1 MKQNW
6 KFWLGLGLVVGFHG
20 CLFLIKAGRDP
31 LWFQQDNYLGYAEA
45 IVKGLRTGVVEFSA
59 GWLFPGL
66 AWLLYVLS
74 WLTGDLIS
82 SGVVLMG
89 VSLIG
94 IYYLSYL
101 MLKDWYYALIVTLFP
116 PIVLEQTSKLSTE
129 SIVMFLL
136 IFSYYLFS
144 KKKYLLMSGLL
155 GLATV
160 VRPIS
165 GCLWLGLGLSLIKAR
180 KWKSL
185 IASGGVILAF
195 LLLLAGFNWFYLNSN
210 IWHQVRQ
217 YQTLGPV
224 TMPITQLVKDIIRA
238 VDWGYWRILISGLGY
253 IGLSLSL
260 VIKTVKRKGDLLSQ
274 GDGLMVKTWA
284 GLTLIYVL
292 TVGPVPMLEEF
303 RRYIAVLFPL
313 ILVVNFKALE
323 KSKLFRWGAAMLSLV
338 AFL

>member
-6 KFWLGLGLVVGFHG
+6 KFWLGLGLVVGLHG

-45 IVKGLRTGVVEFSA
+45 IIKGLRTGVVEFSD

-66 AWLLYVLS
+66 AWLLYALS
-74 WLTGDLIS
+74 WLTGDLIR
-82 SGVVLMG
+82 SGIVLMG

-101 MLKDWYYALIVTLFP
+101 MLKDWHYALIVTLFP

-129 SIVMFLL
+129 AIVMFLL

-180 KWKSL
+180 KWKTL
-185 IASGGVILAF
+185 ITSGGVFSAF

-217 YQTLGPV
+217 YQALGSI
-224 TMPITQLVKDIIRA
+224 TMPIVQLVKDVIRA
-238 VDWGYWRILISGLGY
+238 IDWGYWRILISGLGY
-253 IGLSLSL
+253 VGLSLGL
-260 VIKTVKRKGDLLSQ
+260 VVKTVKRTGDLLSQ

-292 TVGPVPMLEEF
+292 AVGPVPMLEEF

-313 ILVVNFKALE
+313 ILVVNFKVLG
-323 KSKLFRWGAAMLSLV
+323 KSKLFRWGSVMLSLM

>member
-1 MKQNW
+1 MKKNW
-6 KFWLGLGLVVGFHG
+6 KFWLGLGLVVGIHG

-45 IVKGLRTGVVEFSA
+45 IVKGLRTGAVEFEES
-59 GWLFPGL
+59 WLFPGL
-66 AWLLYVLS
+66 SWLLYILS
-74 WLTGDLIS
+74 WVTGNLIS
-82 SGVVLMG
+82 SGIGLMG

-101 MLKDWYYALIVTLFP
+101 MLKDWHYALIVTLFP

-160 VRPIS
+160 VRLIS
-165 GCLWLGLGLSLIKAR
+165 GSLWLGLGLSLVRAR
-180 KWKSL
+180 KWKTL
-185 IASGGVILAF
+185 IASGGVFSSF
-195 LLLLAGFNWFYLNSN
+195 LLLLAGFNRFYLNSD
-210 IWHQVRQ
+210 IWHQAREYHAVG
-217 YQTLGPV
+217 LL
-224 TMPITQLVKDIIRA
+224 TMPIVQLAKDVVRA
-238 VDWGYWRILISGLGY
+238 IDWGYWRILISGLGY
-253 IGLSLSL
+253 IGLSLGL
-260 VIKTVKRKGDLLSQ
+260 VVKTVKRTGDFLSR
-274 GDGLMVKTWA
+274 GDGLMIKTWA

-292 TVGPVPMLEEF
+292 AVGPIPMLEEF
-303 RRYIAVLFPL
+303 RRYISVLFPL
-313 ILVVNFKALE
+313 ILVVNFKVLG
-323 KSKLFRWGAAMLSLV
+323 KSKLFRWGSVMLSLV